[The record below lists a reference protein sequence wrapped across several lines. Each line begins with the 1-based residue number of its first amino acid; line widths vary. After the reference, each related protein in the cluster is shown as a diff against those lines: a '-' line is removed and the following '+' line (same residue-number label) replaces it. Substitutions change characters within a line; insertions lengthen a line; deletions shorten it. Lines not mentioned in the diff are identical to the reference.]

1 MTTIS
6 DFVSTLQQNRD
17 AAYEKGEINPEF
29 VANFA
34 ADVLLPTD
42 LIYTINK
49 AGRGEEVTAEDVALS
64 AVDVVS
70 TALGAVSFG
79 VGKVAGSA
87 VKGAIKGGG
96 TAAKIVSKSA
106 GVGSVAA
113 GAGGSIA
120 VSNYFS
126 QQGGNIPTDGT
137 RDTEPDKQTDLGTSP
152 NVTVNVIRTV
162 QTKVSDNTDT
172 QGLNDLALALAL
184 SQMNQQA
191 PTQSTNQQKT
201 QEKETDYLP
210 YFIVGGA
217 LLLLVILAVVRR

>member
-1 MTTIS
+1 MTIS
-6 DFVSTLQQNRD
+6 DFVSSLQQNRD

-49 AGRGEEVTAEDVALS
+49 AGRGEKVTAEDVALS

-79 VGKVAGSA
+79 AGKVAGA
-87 VKGAIKGGG
+87 AAKGAIKGGG
-96 TAAKIVSKSA
+96 TAAKVSKSA
-106 GVGSVAA
+106 GVGGIAA

-120 VSNYFS
+120 VSNYYA
-126 QQGGNIPTDGT
+126 QQGGNIPADGT

-152 NVTVNVIRTV
+152 NVIVNVIRQV

-172 QGLNDLALALAL
+172 QGLNDLALALVL
-184 SQMNQQA
+184 SQQANQ
-191 PTQSTNQQKT
+191 PTTQPKQQKP
-201 QEKETDYLP
+201 QEKQTDKLP
-210 YFIVGGA
+210 YLIVGGV
-217 LLLLVILAVVRR
+217 LLLLVILAVMRK

>member
-1 MTTIS
+1 MTIS
-6 DFVSTLQQNRD
+6 DFVSSLQQNRD

-49 AGRGEEVTAEDVALS
+49 AGRGEKVTAEDVALS

-70 TALGAVSFG
+70 TALGAISFG
-79 VGKVAGSA
+79 AGKVAGA
-87 VKGAIKGGG
+87 AAKGAIKGGG

-106 GVGSVAA
+106 GVGGIAA

-120 VSNYFS
+120 VSNYYA
-126 QQGGNIPTDGT
+126 QQGGNIPSDGT

-152 NVTVNVIRTV
+152 NVTVNVIRQV

-172 QGLNDLALALAL
+172 QGLNDLALALVL
-184 SQMNQQA
+184 SQQA
-191 PTQSTNQQKT
+191 RQPTTQPKQQKP
-201 QEKETDYLP
+201 QEKQTDKLP
-210 YFIVGGA
+210 YLIVGGA
-217 LLLLVILAVVRR
+217 LLLLVILAVMRK